1 MGQVRLGRDIVSVF
15 VLKLAVLG
23 ALYLA
28 FFSGDQRPAID
39 APATARHLLSSEAAR

>member
-1 MGQVRLGRDIVSVF
+1 MGQVRLRRDIVSVLL
-15 VLKLAVLG
+15 LKMALLG

-39 APATARHLLSSEAAR
+39 ASSAARHLLSSEAGR